1 MPGKDS
7 KVEAS
12 MNMKIDA
19 AELDRLAG
27 MDFSKYDA
35 EGVKA
40 KFEDPNVQNRYS
52 DRTMLGEDFMIDA
65 AKVTCTSTYKM
76 TVN

>member
-35 EGVKA
+35 
-40 KFEDPNVQNRYS
+40 
-52 DRTMLGEDFMIDA
+52 
-65 AKVTCTSTYKM
+65 AKVTCTDRKS
-76 TVN
+76 VV